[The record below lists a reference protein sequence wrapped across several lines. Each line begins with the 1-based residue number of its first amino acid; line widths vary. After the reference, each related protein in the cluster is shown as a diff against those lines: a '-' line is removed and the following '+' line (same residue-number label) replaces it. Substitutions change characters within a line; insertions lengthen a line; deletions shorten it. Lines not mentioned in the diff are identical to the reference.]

1 MRSRLIFAAIFAVIC
16 LPLFWASADTV
27 LLQTLSGQTM
37 LNSFE
42 PLQAPQGVHMTWQ
55 LDGDADGKAR
65 LDALRAGFR
74 IPAPTEDQKAAG
86 EDPWM
91 EFHAPDQFLLRMAGA
106 DGQPQLDFANFG
118 GMYPEILRVAIQ
130 PQDGGGIVL
139 APTDEAS
146 AAAVEGVDDW
156 PSTQVGSRWALIP
169 PLLAILLAFLLRGT
183 LIALGAG
190 VLVGSAMLA
199 WAEGS
204 LLATFRIA
212 LYDILWGKILNDSFH
227 LYILGFV
234 LLLSATVAVVT
245 RMGGIEGMVKALLR
259 FAKNSRSVQTIAYAL
274 GLGIFFD
281 DYANTIIVGNSCG
294 PLFDRMK
301 VSRAKLAYIVD
312 STAAPVAGIA
322 ILSTWVAYQISTYA
336 PQLPTVGIP
345 ASQGYAL
352 FLETV
357 PYRFYCLFAMFMVG
371 CVIWTQRDFGP
382 MRRAEALAR
391 EGNDQSLIGSGDGPS
406 AHTQPLDGVPARW
419 FNGVLPLA
427 LMIFGTAGLIY
438 AFGADVLNAAIADK
452 ADPGHADAVAASEA
466 GGFYWMRAVL
476 GASDSTRAIY
486 YGSLAAFVL
495 AVVMALGQRLLSVQ
509 ETTRTTVKGIR
520 ILFKD
525 AVMILLLAWAIG
537 KVCSEL
543 GTATYL
549 VAAFQG
555 MIDGA
560 WLPIILFLASCFV
573 AFATGSS
580 WTTMAIMQP
589 NVVLLAY
596 HLGESTPYGP
606 HGLLILSIGAVL
618 EGAIFGDH
626 CSPISDTTILSSAAS
641 KCNHIT
647 HVRTQAPY
655 AIVTAIIAIGVGY
668 MPTALLGTPFWIS
681 IVIGFAL
688 LFSFMRFVA
697 KPKEAALS

>member
-1 MRSRLIFAAIFAVIC
+1 MRTRLIFAAAFALIC
-16 LPLFWASADTV
+16 LPLLLASADPV
-27 LLQTLSGQTM
+27 LLESLSAQRMLLQYSLEDDVASLEIQWELPQDSTGQ
-37 LNSFE
+37 
-42 PLQAPQGVHMTWQ
+42 
-55 LDGDADGKAR
+55 AR
-65 LDALRAGFR
+65 KDALRAGFQL
-74 IPAPTEDQKAAG
+74 PAPSKAEVAADL
-86 EDPWM
+86 DPWLNQIDPAL
-91 EFHAPDQFLLRMAGA
+91 FRLSWPDHEAGTVTRLRLSADPDSGRLNLIEALSGA
-106 DGQPQLDFANFG
+106 TVNSSK
-118 GMYPEILRVAIQ
+118 M
-130 PQDGGGIVL
+130 
-139 APTDEAS
+139 
-146 AAAVEGVDDW
+146 
-156 PSTQVGSRWALIP
+156 GSRWALLP

-183 LIALGAG
+183 LIALSSGVVLGA
-190 VLVGSAMLA
+190 AMLA
-199 WAEGS
+199 WSNGS
-204 LLATFRIA
+204 LLDTFEIVFV
-212 LYDILWGKILNDSFH
+212 DILWDKIFTQSFNM
-227 LYILGFV
+227 YILGFV
-234 LLLSATVAVVT
+234 LLLSSTVAVIT
-245 RMGGIEGMVKALLR
+245 RMGGIEGMVNLLLR
-259 FAKNSRSVQTIAYAL
+259 YAKNSRSVQAIAYAL

-371 CVIWTQRDFGP
+371 VVIWTKRDFGP
-382 MRRAEALAR
+382 MRRVEQQAR
-391 EGNDQSLIGSGDGPS
+391 DGADPSTVAAFEGPS
-406 AHTQPLDGVPARW
+406 AQTQVKPGLPARW

-438 AFGADVLNAAIADK
+438 AFGVSAIETKAAK
-452 ADPGHADAVAASEA
+452 NDPQALEYLATS
-466 GGFYWMRAVL
+466 GFYWVRAVL
-476 GASDSTRAIY
+476 GESDSTAAIF
-486 YGSLAAFVL
+486 YGSLSAFALAAI
-495 AVVMALGQRLLSVQ
+495 MALGQGLLTPK
-509 ETTRTTVKGIR
+509 ETVVTASRGLVALI
-520 ILFKD
+520 KD
-525 AVMILLLAWAIG
+525 AVLILILAWSIG
-537 KVCSEL
+537 EVCTQL

-555 MIDGA
+555 MITGA

-596 HLGESTPYGP
+596 HLGVDTPFGQ
-606 HGLLILSIGAVL
+606 HGLLVLSIGAVL

-641 KCNHIT
+641 KCHHIT

-655 AIVTAIIAIGVGY
+655 AIITAFVAITLGY
-668 MPTALLGTPFWIS
+668 MPVALFNTGPWIPIALGF
-681 IVIGFAL
+681 VAL
-688 LFSFMRFVA
+688 ALIMRFGGKTTHNDAVA
-697 KPKEAALS
+697 VGQS